1 MSAFARCCRRNI
13 YFFGEFIKIRDKKY
27 DLSKNEVFTD
37 CYFCTVNPLKGRNS
51 KETSRSAIDIRSNTT
66 EKNPVPLLENQL
78 PPPYSHPL
86 RISSISTHSAFLLE
100 SEPKIPSLINF
111 EDFNYLIRDL
121 NLSNNKGNFLASRLK
136 QWN

>member
-51 KETSRSAIDIRSNTT
+51 KETFYPDLPLTSAPIPQKKILFLCWKINY
-66 EKNPVPLLENQL
+66 PLLTAIHYGFLPYPHIPHSFWNLNQK
-78 PPPYSHPL
+78 YQASSTL
-86 RISSISTHSAFLLE
+86 RFQL
-100 SEPKIPSLINF
+100 
-111 EDFNYLIRDL
+111 FN
-121 NLSNNKGNFLASRLK
+121 KRLK
-136 QWN
+136 FVEQ